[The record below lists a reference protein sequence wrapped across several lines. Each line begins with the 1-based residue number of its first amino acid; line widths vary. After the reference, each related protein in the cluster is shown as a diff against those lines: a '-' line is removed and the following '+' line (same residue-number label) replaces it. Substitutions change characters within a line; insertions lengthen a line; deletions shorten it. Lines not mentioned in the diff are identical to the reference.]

1 LPKHWPSKGAGRKK
15 NNDAKEVIPVSIY
28 LVLSTAGS
36 LKEGEKIAQH
46 LIRKG
51 LAACVNVVPRLS
63 SYFFWEKRLCRE
75 REVLLLIKT
84 VKGQLK
90 RIIKDIKILHSYSVP
105 EILFFR
111 VEGGEGQY
119 LSWVEKRA
127 GKKIKKNIDNNAL
140 KS

>member
-1 LPKHWPSKGAGRKK
+1 LPKGWPSKRAGRKK
-15 NNDAKEVIPVSIY
+15 NDGKEVISVSVY

-51 LAACVNVVPRLS
+51 LAACVNVVPGLS

-75 REVLLLIKT
+75 REVLLLVKT

-90 RIIKDIKILHSYSVP
+90 RIVNDIKSLHSYSVP
-105 EILFFR
+105 EILF
-111 VEGGEGQY
+111 VKVAGGESQY

-127 GKKIKKNIDNNAL
+127 GKKNKKNIDNNAL
-140 KS
+140 RS